1 MGHITGGF
9 GPHLNQETGPWGG
22 IFEPSLVR
30 MRIKSA
36 TSCVQIETKMEER
49 VKTVLVNFGE
59 NRRIVSFSSVP
70 APTTDAEALAKAI
83 KETFSDILKPEQ
95 DFFLQV
101 KTDESGA
108 WGGVFIDVLK
118 QEIVD
123 KAVINV
129 VIIQKPIQEV
139 SHCAFL
145 NIKSIQY
152 LLVLFDTGHGVYAPS
167 QWT

>member
-1 MGHITGGF
+1 M
-9 GPHLNQETGPWGG
+9 
-22 IFEPSLVR
+22 
-30 MRIKSA
+30 
-36 TSCVQIETKMEER
+36 
-49 VKTVLVNFGE
+49 KTVLVNFGE

-145 NIKSIQY
+145 NIKSFNICWYSLIQAMESMPP
-152 LLVLFDTGHGVYAPS
+152 LSGHDDAKSSPS
-167 QWT
+167 VEQSTNKVQSHQWYDAI